1 MTGIRERGAVMAKNT
16 RLVNIYL
23 KIHNKRPLTM
33 DDLGYLAEYD
43 PECFAKTC
51 KNVIYNVPEAKPIME
66 SEPAAPQSQC
76 DEPKPELSDWQ
87 EIDIILDKL
96 KRLEANDFPDIS
108 IDSETVKSLLGN
120 LYMELLFPHDD
131 KYNFMDITDTENA
144 SIFDRKV

>member
-1 MTGIRERGAVMAKNT
+1 
-16 RLVNIYL
+16 
-23 KIHNKRPLTM
+23 
-33 DDLGYLAEYD
+33 
-43 PECFAKTC
+43 
-51 KNVIYNVPEAKPIME
+51 ME
-66 SEPAAPQSQC
+66 PEPAAPQSRC